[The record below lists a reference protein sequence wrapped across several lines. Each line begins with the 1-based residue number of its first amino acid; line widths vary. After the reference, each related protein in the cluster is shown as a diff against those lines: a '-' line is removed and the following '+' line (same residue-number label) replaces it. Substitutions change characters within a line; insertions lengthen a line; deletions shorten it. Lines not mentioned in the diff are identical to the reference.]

1 MYATKARHL
10 LPGPCDMLVGVEWK
24 EEGGRV
30 IPDLKEPEG
39 RWGPAGRRGVFYN
52 PRQKLVIPMLW
63 PLRRDVWNPSAL
75 LPWPG
80 RKVERVTGP
89 GAQGLSL
96 HFPCLSR
103 ELPTPW
109 WWEPWPSW
117 TSAWRSCSPSSS
129 PKAPAWPNSGFGCCL
144 FTPLICLPPTPTP
157 TPSPI
162 SSSCLCFLL
171 YFFPLLPFLFCF
183 PLFLSLAFSFLLSFQ
198 ILSFILDL
206 FLSSSLRV
214 PPQLFLPLDCL
225 HMKGFSCSELLS
237 SLRHTNLS
245 QTIASH
251 PAHLFF
257 RPELGCGWGFGILR
271 SLLKGEWKGGR
282 K

>member
-1 MYATKARHL
+1 MSGTLLLCHL
-10 LPGPCDMLVGVEWK
+10 G
-24 EEGGRV
+24 
-30 IPDLKEPEG
+30 
-39 RWGPAGRRGVFYN
+39 
-52 PRQKLVIPMLW
+52 Q
-63 PLRRDVWNPSAL
+63 
-75 LPWPG
+75 G

-144 FTPLICLPPTPTP
+144 FTPLICLFFFIFPPFPP
-157 TPSPI
+157 PACVFSYVF
-162 SSSCLCFLL
+162 S
-171 YFFPLLPFLFCF
+171 PLLPFLFCF
-183 PLFLSLAFSFLLSFQ
+183 PLFLSLAFSFLLSLQ

-206 FLSSSLRV
+206 SLPSSLPV
-214 PPQLFLPLDCL
+214 PPQLFLSLDCL
-225 HMKGFSCSELLS
+225 HMKGFSCSEFLS

-245 QTIASH
+245 QTIAPH

-257 RPELGCGWGFGILR
+257 RPELGCGWGFGVLR
-271 SLLKGEWKGGR
+271 SLLEGEWKGGR
-282 K
+282 KWRRDYTGQAP